1 MKEGE
6 QTLDLIL
13 ASDPGLLDR
22 FIDRVDAF
30 LSRQLED
37 EEFVYQVVLLTS
49 EAVTNGMEHGNLYDA
64 EKKVFVSLRVNAADV
79 VLRVSDEGAGFD
91 REEVDNPLE
100 PQSLLEDGGR
110 GLFLIETM
118 ADNVVY
124 EDGGRTIILTMNI
137 PGDDR

>member
-1 MKEGE
+1 MKDGE

-22 FIDRVDAF
+22 FIDRVEAF
-30 LSRQLED
+30 LSRQIKD

-49 EAVTNGMEHGNLYDA
+49 EAVTNGMEHGNLYDVD
-64 EKKVFVSLRVNAADV
+64 KKVFVSLRVNADDV

-91 REEVDNPLE
+91 RENVEDPLE
-100 PQSLLEDGGR
+100 DNALLADGGR

-118 ADNVVY
+118 ADEVKY
-124 EDGGRTIILTMNI
+124 EDDGRTIILTMKI
-137 PGDDR
+137 PEDGQ